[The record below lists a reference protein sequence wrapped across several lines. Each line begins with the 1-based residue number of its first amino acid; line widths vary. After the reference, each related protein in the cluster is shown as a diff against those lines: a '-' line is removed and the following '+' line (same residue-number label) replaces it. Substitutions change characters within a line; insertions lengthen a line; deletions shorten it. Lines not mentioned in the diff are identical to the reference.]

1 MSEEAHRAFLA
12 SQAPLHPVL
21 QQIQAMS
28 QMYRA
33 YPGPGQ
39 PGPMMIPGPAGLVP
53 GLVPGVDGSMVGA
66 LAAAGVSLPAD
77 DVSLDIAQEGLQEST
92 SEEVF
97 SSYRHRDVVK
107 GCRAHPGDIV
117 EAAPLAALDLPNEY
131 YPITDSLPVESITE
145 GKLSSLQLEGIV
157 HACQRHQMILANGQR
172 AGFFIGDGAGVGKG
186 RQVSGIIL
194 DNISRGRTRHIWF
207 TISADLIVDSRRD
220 LTDIGC
226 FTKVI
231 DGCQELDRETRVLGL
246 PPGFREGIVFSTY
259 ATLVSSVQS
268 GGKFNSARKTRL
280 QQLIDWCGGPEFE
293 GCLIFDECHKAKNFV
308 PNKEQA
314 STKVAIA
321 VTEIQRLLP
330 KARVVYCSATG
341 VSDVKNMAFMER
353 MGLWGDGAPFRS
365 FVEFLETVQRKG
377 LGVAEMLAMEMKSS
391 GMYVSRG
398 LSYRQAEFMTVEVAL
413 TPEQQKVYDASAALW
428 SEIRRS
434 LDIALSRTCTA
445 PGRIWTTYWGAHQR
459 FFKQLCM
466 GLKVPAVVK
475 EASTALDAGQCV
487 VIGLQSTGEA
497 ALDTDLLQHDLN
509 GPDKFIS
516 VCREIIRSFVRG
528 SFPTHKTGN
537 PGTEPVEE
545 EWSAKAK
552 QMLLNYAEQLNLPD
566 SPLDELIDKLGGPD
580 KVAEMTGRKGRM
592 VRRWSNSSK
601 PVYEQRTVPGAH
613 GALENLNVKERN
625 LFMAGKKLV
634 AIISDAAS
642 TGISLHAD
650 ERVGNRRR
658 RIHITMEL
666 PWSADKAVQQLGR
679 SHRSNQCSGPLYKLL
694 TTDLGG
700 ERRFA
705 AAVARRLQSLG
716 ALTKGDRRAATG
728 ADLKEFNFDTPYGR
742 SALKTMYTCVCQ
754 QQLAPGVSLS
764 KLTSGDFAEFNTK
777 LQECLVQMGLVE
789 ESTLRNY
796 ARVDDKFLSDVGK
809 FLNRILGLPVVKQ
822 NLMFSYFTE
831 CLEVLVQN
839 AKREGRYD
847 EGLQDITA
855 ASIQMVGE
863 PREVFQDL
871 LKGHGTTRLVEL
883 EVDRGM
889 DWDHAVTRYENYK
902 DTSTM
907 TGFYI
912 SKREMFGSKMFILVT
927 PKDNS
932 SHVFHVARPSTGVSG
947 MEQEQTDLLNKYRT
961 VSIDDAKK
969 GWNKRYE
976 SSKDSCMHGRHCK
989 HKDTCTVGKRCY
1001 RLHLLCG
1008 NIATLMS
1015 VLESTLLRNA
1025 PMMGLSKYES
1035 RLRVVRVAVDGGERV
1050 VGVRYPE
1057 MLIPEVEK
1065 TLKEQ
1070 KLQERMQRVQAV
1082 MVYKQQMAA
1091 TSAGIA
1097 PSSQAVAGPSSIA
1110 ASSSSSSPLD
1120 KPFLRSQAKVEDVSP
1135 VNPKLRTKALR
1146 PPVTIMSFFKPKDNT
1161 STKPQLCEQQPKL
1174 EETSKIPSAESENLS
1189 SGCKAENAGSNL
1201 ESGAT
1206 EEKKEAKKEAKKDCI
1221 EIDDESDE
1229 GKDTEDSPAAKVE
1242 EPTDCDDSGAVI
1254 PPTEEQ
1260 NEESK
1265 QKLEMQDTTGEC
1277 QPLDK
1282 EQDVAST
1289 QVQKR
1294 RGRKRKCQTSAQ
1306 AKAQTD
1312 ENSEDDPDFSPSV
1325 KRTARKRKCQK
1336 SEQKES
1342 KQSKSALSVK
1352 PNNTA
1357 VAEGKG
1363 KRCPICD
1370 MTFAAGTWNEEINAH
1385 IDNCLIE

>member
-12 SQAPLHPVL
+12 SQPPVHPLL
-21 QQIQAMS
+21 QQIQAISHM
-28 QMYRA
+28 
-33 YPGPGQ
+33 YPGYPGLGQAVPNPGQ
-39 PGPMMIPGPAGLVP
+39 LSPAPGAAGVL
-53 GLVPGVDGSMVGA
+53 LGA
-66 LAAAGVSLPAD
+66 MAAAGSSLQTD

-97 SSYRHRDVVK
+97 STYKHRDVVK
-107 GCRAHPGDIV
+107 GCLPHPGDIV

-131 YPITDSLPVESITE
+131 YPITDSLPPEAITE
-145 GKLSSLQLEGIV
+145 GKLSCLQLEGIV

-186 RQVSGIIL
+186 RQIAGIIL
-194 DNISRGRTRHIWF
+194 DNVARGRTRHIWF

-246 PPGFREGIVFSTY
+246 PLGFKEGIVFSTY
-259 ATLVSSVQS
+259 ATLVSSVQA
-268 GGKFNSARKTRL
+268 GGKFNSVRRSRL
-280 QQLIDWCGGPEFE
+280 QQLIDWCGGSEFE

-321 VTEIQRLLP
+321 VAEIQRLLP

-365 FVEFLETVQRKG
+365 FVEFLETVQKKG

-413 TPEQQKVYDASAALW
+413 TEDQRKVYDSSAALW

-434 LDIALSRTCTA
+434 LDIALSRTYTTV
-445 PGRIWTTYWGAHQR
+445 GRTWTTYWGAHQR

-475 EASTALDAGQCV
+475 EAKAALEAGHCV

-497 ALDTDLLQHDLN
+497 ALDTDLLLHQLD
-509 GPDKFIS
+509 GPSKFIS
-516 VCREIIRSFVRG
+516 VCREIIRSFIRG
-528 SFPTHKTGN
+528 NFPTHKVGN
-537 PGTEPVEE
+537 PGTEPVEDD
-545 EWSAKAK
+545 WSAKAK
-552 QMLLNYAEQLNLPD
+552 QMLVNFAEQISLPD

-580 KVAEMTGRKGRM
+580 RVAEMTGRKGRM
-592 VRRWSNSSK
+592 VRRWPHTK

-613 GALENLNVKERN
+613 TALENLNVKERN

-658 RIHITMEL
+658 RVHITMEL

-742 SALKTMYTCVCQ
+742 HALRTLYNCVCQ

-764 KLTSGDFAEFNTK
+764 KLTSEDFVEFNTT
-777 LQECLVQMGLVE
+777 LQDCLVQMGLVE
-789 ESTLRNY
+789 ATTLRTY
-796 ARVDDKFLSDVGK
+796 ARVDDKFQGDVSK
-809 FLNRILGLPVVKQ
+809 FLNRLLGLPTARQ

-831 CLEVLVQN
+831 CLDVIVQN

-855 ASIQMVGE
+855 ASVQMVGE
-863 PREVFQDL
+863 PREVFQNL

-889 DWDHAVTRYENYK
+889 DWDHAVTRYHNYQ
-902 DTSTM
+902 DASSM
-907 TGFYI
+907 TGFYL
-912 SKREMFGSKMFILVT
+912 SKRDMFGSKMFILVT

-932 SHVFHVARPSTGVSG
+932 SHLFHVARPSTGVSG
-947 MEQEQTDLLNKYRT
+947 MDQERSDLLNKYKPIS
-961 VSIDDAKK
+961 VDDAKK
-969 GWNKRYE
+969 GWTERYE
-976 SSKDSCMHGRHCK
+976 SSKDSCMHGRYCK
-989 HKDTCTVGKRCY
+989 HKDTCTVGKRSY

-1015 VLESTLLRNA
+1015 VLETTLLRNA
-1025 PMMGLSKYES
+1025 PMLGLSKYES

-1057 MLIPEVEK
+1057 VLIPEVEK

-1070 KLQERMQRVQAV
+1070 KLQERLQRVQAV
-1082 MVYKQQMAA
+1082 MAYKQQMAA
-1091 TSAGIA
+1091 TQDGTPHN
-1097 PSSQAVAGPSSIA
+1097 PSG
-1110 ASSSSSSPLD
+1110 SSPSPTPTPD
-1120 KPFLRSQAKVEDVSP
+1120 KPLIYSQAKVEAVTP
-1135 VNPKLRTKALR
+1135 VNPKLLAKALR
-1146 PPVTIMSFFKPKDNT
+1146 PPVTIKSFFKPKQG
-1161 STKPQLCEQQPKL
+1161 S
-1174 EETSKIPSAESENLS
+1174 SSAEDTNEELTKQEENS
-1189 SGCKAENAGSNL
+1189 KPPSPENEPEGKTESVDSNSDSGVVVDQSN
-1201 ESGAT
+1201 
-1206 EEKKEAKKEAKKDCI
+1206 CI
-1221 EIDDESDE
+1221 EIDDDSDE
-1229 GKDTEDSPAAKVE
+1229 QKDTEAMEPEGVE
-1242 EPTDCDDSGAVI
+1242 TVEK
-1254 PPTEEQ
+1254 EEQ
-1260 NEESK
+1260 PKDK
-1265 QKLEMQDTTGEC
+1265 QKDGQKDSEEQPKDKQKDGQKDSDNSAPPASPTQDKTVELEQNGINEKHAAEATLSENGE
-1277 QPLDK
+1277 
-1282 EQDVAST
+1282 EGERASPPPRKT
-1289 QVQKR
+1289 
-1294 RGRKRKCQTSAQ
+1294 RGQKRKCQMLAQ
-1306 AKAQTD
+1306 AKACKD
-1312 ENSEDDPDFSPSV
+1312 ENSEDDPDFTPLP
-1325 KRTARKRKCQK
+1325 KKKGRKRKGGK
-1336 SEQKES
+1336 SEQQEGR
-1342 KQSKSALSVK
+1342 QSKAALSVK
-1352 PNNTA
+1352 A
-1357 VAEGKG
+1357 SSKE

-1370 MTFAAGTWNEEINAH
+1370 MKFAAGTWNEEINAH